1 MFQIGHAYIIN
12 IEPKN
17 LGGEGS
23 AFWGFSPQS
32 PPPPNAYTFA
42 IIIAWRLAPP
52 PPNAYTLAIIIV
64 QRSYTYILYY
74 YLTSFSILY

>member
-32 PPPPNAYTFA
+32 PPPPNAYTLA
-42 IIIAWRLAPP
+42 KLLRGDWPPSSQCLYPCNNYCAEIRTYYIII
-52 PPNAYTLAIIIV
+52 
-64 QRSYTYILYY
+64 
-74 YLTSFSILY
+74 